1 MNRFGRMVLIF
12 MSMTIL
18 ASCGGTVNKAQTTST
33 SETTASE
40 TTAPETT
47 APETT
52 ASTTAPEAKTVDPLA
67 LCITEG
73 GLPLTEETIDKRFAD
88 YVEMGITCVRI
99 DTYWDTSE
107 RGVWRMSEVTKWH
120 LEAAR
125 KYGLT
130 LKLILPTVMGP
141 PAWLFED
148 VNTRLADRYGRLSYN
163 TVSYW
168 YEGIYQYSDMALRAQ
183 LSAIV
188 DGGYTNLIGGI
199 VVDMG
204 PAGEPLYPPAWTQPA
219 SEVEGEV
226 MWCYGE
232 NAQADFRAKMEQ
244 KYGDI
249 EALNRM
255 WKTYYESFSE
265 ISVPYEGEV
274 GKKFWEDTMEWY
286 RDTKREFCKKQ
297 VDVFA
302 AALSDFGIADCP
314 LILYLPGADVS
325 EEEWD
330 ANIKNKSASHGMK
343 LGCDN
348 QFMADLA
355 KEKGCRLQYTGIN
368 DTEKLAI
375 LVDYMTQNA
384 IDVPVY
390 GENAGGNGEFPQT
403 LGYIVRKHGLA
414 GIDYTHARW
423 IYDEADGV
431 TKNKRYGEF
440 AEALKDIKKYLT
452 R

>member
-1 MNRFGRMVLIF
+1 M
-12 MSMTIL
+12 
-18 ASCGGTVNKAQTTST
+18 
-33 SETTASE
+33 
-40 TTAPETT
+40 
-47 APETT
+47 
-52 ASTTAPEAKTVDPLA
+52 
-67 LCITEG
+67 
-73 GLPLTEETIDKRFAD
+73 
-88 YVEMGITCVRI
+88 
-99 DTYWDTSE
+99 
-107 RGVWRMSEVTKWH
+107 
-120 LEAAR
+120 
-125 KYGLT
+125 
-130 LKLILPTVMGP
+130 
-141 PAWLFED
+141 
-148 VNTRLADRYGRLSYN
+148 
-163 TVSYW
+163 
-168 YEGIYQYSDMALRAQ
+168 
-183 LSAIV
+183 
-188 DGGYTNLIGGI
+188 
-199 VVDMG
+199 
-204 PAGEPLYPPAWTQPA
+204 
-219 SEVEGEV
+219 
-226 MWCYGE
+226 
-232 NAQADFRAKMEQ
+232 
-244 KYGDI
+244 
-249 EALNRM
+249 
-255 WKTYYESFSE
+255 
-265 ISVPYEGEV
+265 
-274 GKKFWEDTMEWY
+274 
-286 RDTKREFCKKQ
+286 
-297 VDVFA
+297 
-302 AALSDFGIADCP
+302 SDFGIADCP

-348 QFMADLA
+348 RFMADLA